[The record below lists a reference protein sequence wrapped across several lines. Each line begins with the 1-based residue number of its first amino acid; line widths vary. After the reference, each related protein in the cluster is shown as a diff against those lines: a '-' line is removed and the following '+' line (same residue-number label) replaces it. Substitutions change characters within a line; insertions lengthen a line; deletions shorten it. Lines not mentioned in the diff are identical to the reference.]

1 MLSKGIHAKYLLDY
15 KHGKIKQGLGI
26 DCHLDKHIRFKP
38 KQLNIILGHDNVGK
52 SYFVFWYFLVLALKH
67 DLKFC
72 LWAGENQYGQVMR
85 DLIQMYSGIP
95 FKDLHDNQINNYY
108 AFLEQYFDFI
118 DNSKLYT
125 PEELLE
131 EFNKTDADVCL
142 IDPFT
147 GLSRQYGYEGNYE
160 FLNMARQFVNETGK
174 TIYINTHPTSESG
187 RQGNL
192 FPKGHMWEGH
202 LKPPM
207 AAYVEGGKS
216 FLNRCDD
223 FITIHRLTKHESMK
237 YVTLISVDKIK
248 DRDTGGEQTLLED
261 YIFCDFNSGLGFEL
275 YGVNPLKKLR

>member
-26 DCHLDKHIRFKP
+26 DCHLDKHVRFKP

-52 SYFVFWYFLVLALKH
+52 SYFIFWYFLVLALKH

-95 FKDLHDNQINNYY
+95 FKDLQDNQINNYY

-118 DNSKLYT
+118 DNSRLYT
-125 PEELLE
+125 PEELLA

-248 DRDTGGEQTLLED
+248 DTDTGGEQTLLED

-275 YGVNPLKKLR
+275 YGINPLNKLR